1 MVRSGWDPEIDE
13 VVHLPVGFGAHH
25 WAASAGGERR
35 LFVTL
40 DGLEPRHSPES
51 LEGAYAGAA
60 ALFDAGLEFVVPSLR
75 AEPGTFTVPLGSG
88 ALSAT
93 GWVDGTVAGTGDLP
107 DREAA
112 EANARILERLHAA
125 TPPPGLP
132 TWRPLVG
139 DAFAAVLER
148 RTASAWDTGPYAERV
163 RLALRERLDTI
174 DRWVGAYYR
183 LADEAGS
190 RPWVAT
196 HGEPH
201 TRNQLVAAEGVL
213 LVDWESL
220 ELAPRER
227 DLRTLVDSGHE
238 DLARP
243 HWPMVEMFDLEW
255 RLDEISQY
263 AAWFAAPHTG
273 NANDDVAFA
282 GLLSELERP
291 GLSPSSSSRRTGSSG
306 QAARPVPPAGGHRG
320 PGAGPPRGR

>member
-1 MVRSGWDPEIDE
+1 VRERPTDVSDAEVLAAVRAAWDPDIDE
-13 VVHLPVGFGAHH
+13 VEHLPVGFGAHH

-40 DGLEPRHSPES
+40 DGLEPRHSSES

-60 ALFDAGLEFVVPSLR
+60 ALSCAGLEFVVPCLR
-75 AEPGTFTVPLGSG
+75 AVAGTFTVPEGRR

-93 GWVDGTVAGTGDLP
+93 GWVDGTVAGTGELP
-107 DREAA
+107 DRGAA
-112 EANARILERLHAA
+112 ETNARLLERLHASA
-125 TPPPGLP
+125 PPPGLP
-132 TWRPLVG
+132 AWRPLVG
-139 DAFAAVLER
+139 DTFATTLEG
-148 RTASAWDTGPYAERV
+148 RTSATWDSGPYAARA
-163 RLALRERLDTI
+163 RQALRERLDAI
-174 DRWVGAYYR
+174 DRWVGAYHR
-183 LADEAGS
+183 LADEARS

-201 TRNQLVAAEGVL
+201 TRNQLVTAGGVV

-220 ELAPRER
+220 KLAPRER
-227 DLRTLVDSGHE
+227 DLRTLVDSGHA

-263 AAWFAAPHTG
+263 SAWFAAPHTG
-273 NANDDVAFA
+273 DANDDVALG

-291 GLSPSSSSRRTGSSG
+291 EWSR
-306 QAARPVPPAGGHRG
+306 
-320 PGAGPPRGR
+320 PGA

>member
-1 MVRSGWDPEIDE
+1 MRERPTHVSDAAVLEAVRAAWDPEIDE
-13 VVHLPVGFGAHH
+13 VEHLPVGFGAHH
-25 WAASAGGERR
+25 WAAVAGGERR

-60 ALFDAGLEFVVPSLR
+60 ALFGAGLEFVVPCLR
-75 AEPGTFTVPLGSG
+75 AVPGTCTIPLGKG

-107 DREAA
+107 DRGAA
-112 EANARILERLHAA
+112 EANALVLERLHAA
-125 TPPPGLP
+125 TPPSGLP

-148 RTASAWDTGPYAERV
+148 RTSSTWDCGPYAERA
-163 RLALRERLDTI
+163 RRALRERLDAI
-174 DRWVGAYYR
+174 ERWVGAYHR
-183 LADEAGS
+183 LSDEAGA

-201 TRNQLVAAEGVL
+201 TRNQLVADDDGVL

-220 ELAPRER
+220 KLAPRER
-227 DLRTLVDSGHE
+227 DLRTLVDSGHA

-243 HWPMVEMFDLEW
+243 HWPMIEMFDLEW

-273 NANDDVAFA
+273 DTNDDVAIG

-291 GLSPSSSSRRTGSSG
+291 EWSHPS
-306 QAARPVPPAGGHRG
+306 A
-320 PGAGPPRGR
+320 